1 MKRTVAFVRSGLFAA
16 VFYAGSV
23 AFVLL
28 ALAAAGRGVP
38 TVGAV
43 ARAWAR
49 FHLACAHRLLG
60 VRLCIEGTVPDDP
73 VLIAAKHESMFET
86 VQLFRVLHD
95 PAVVAKAELFR
106 IPGWGTLA
114 RRYGNIP
121 VERDGAAGALRG
133 MLHAARAA
141 KAQHRAILIFPEG
154 TRVAR
159 GEAPPLRSGFAGL
172 YRALGMPVVPVAID
186 SGRIWPHGFLKR
198 SGTIIF
204 RFGDPIPAGLP
215 REAIEARVHAA
226 INALNDK
233 VI

>member
-1 MKRTVAFVRSGLFAA
+1 MSRAFAVLRSALFAG

-23 AFVLL
+23 PFILL
-28 ALAAAGRGVP
+28 ALAAAPRGVP
-38 TVGAV
+38 AVGAV

-60 VRLCIEGTVPDDP
+60 VRLRIEGVIPEQP

-106 IPGWGTLA
+106 IPGWGAVA

-121 VERDGAAGALRG
+121 VERDGSAGALRT

-141 KAQHRAILIFPEG
+141 KAKHRAILIFPEG

-159 GEAPPLRSGFAGL
+159 GEAPELRSGFAGL
-172 YRALGMPVVPVAID
+172 YRMLGMPVVPVAID

-198 SGTIIF
+198 SGTILF
-204 RFGDPIPAGLP
+204 RFGEPIPAGLP
-215 REAIEARVHAA
+215 REEIEARVHAA
-226 INALNDK
+226 INALNG
-233 VI
+233 

>member
-1 MKRTVAFVRSGLFAA
+1 MSRALAVIRSALFAG

-23 AFVLL
+23 PFILL
-28 ALAAAGRGVP
+28 ALAAASRGVP
-38 TVGAV
+38 AVGTV

-49 FHLACAHRLLG
+49 FHLACARRLLG
-60 VRLCIEGTVPDDP
+60 VRLRIEGPIP
-73 VLIAAKHESMFET
+73 AEPALIAAKHESMFET

-106 IPGWGTLA
+106 IPGWGAVA

-121 VERDGAAGALRG
+121 VEREGSAGALRT
-133 MLHAARAA
+133 MLRAAHAA

-159 GEAPPLRSGFAGL
+159 GQAPPLRSGFAGL
-172 YRALGMPVVPVAID
+172 YRALGLPVVPVAID

-198 SGTIIF
+198 PGTIIF
-204 RFGDPIPAGLP
+204 RFGEPISAGLS

-226 INALNDK
+226 INLLNS
-233 VI
+233 